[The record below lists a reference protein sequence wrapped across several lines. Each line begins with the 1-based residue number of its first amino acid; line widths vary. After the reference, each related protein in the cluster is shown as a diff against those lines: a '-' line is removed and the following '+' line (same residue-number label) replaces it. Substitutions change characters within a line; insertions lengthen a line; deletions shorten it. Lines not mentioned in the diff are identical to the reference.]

1 MSVRQMALVWEL
13 DLPTTKKMLLLAIAD
28 HADDDGDNAW
38 PSTARLS
45 MKVGIDPRSVRR
57 LIKDLAAD
65 GFLTVGVNQGG
76 TRLTP
81 SDRRPNLY
89 RLHLTGR
96 TPVSTREDDGRTP
109 RSEREDTQVPSRG
122 DPHVHL
128 TIPNTSKNNRDEIF
142 DSLVK
147 VCGIWAD
154 RLTPSARGGLNRA
167 VKELRSVGATAE
179 GVETTAKVFT
189 KRWPDALITP
199 TAVSKW
205 YGTFSVVESSRSASR
220 HLSGK
225 PCGPCDGTGWA
236 KPKPG
241 DLGPQTLT
249 RCDNCGGAGLVPTS
263 PAA

>member
-45 MKVGIDPRSVRR
+45 MKVGIDARSVRR

-65 GFLTVGVNQGG
+65 GYLTVGVNQGG
-76 TRLTP
+76 TRSTP

-96 TPVSTREDDGRTP
+96 TP
-109 RSEREDTQVPSRG
+109 RSEREDTQVPPRE
-122 DPHVHL
+122 DPQVHL
-128 TIPNTSKNNRDEIF
+128 TIPITSKNNRDEIF
-142 DSLVK
+142 DALVK
-147 VCGIWAD
+147 VCGIWSD
-154 RLTPSARGGLNRA
+154 RLTPSARGGLNRS

-205 YGTFSVVESSRSASR
+205 YGTFSVVQATRGPSRAV
-220 HLSGK
+220 SGQT
-225 PCGPCDGTGWA
+225 CEACDGTGWA
-236 KPKPG
+236 KPDPG

-249 RCDNCGGAGLVPTS
+249 RCDDCGGAGLVPTK